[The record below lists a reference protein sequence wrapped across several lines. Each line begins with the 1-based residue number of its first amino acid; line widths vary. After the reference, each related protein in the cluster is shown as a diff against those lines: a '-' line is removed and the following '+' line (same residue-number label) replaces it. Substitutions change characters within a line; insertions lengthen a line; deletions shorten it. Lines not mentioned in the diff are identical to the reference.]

1 MDKVNLLITVAVITM
16 FISLF
21 LSLFLFTVKTE
32 HKLSNRLFV
41 FFLVLTA
48 IDISGILFDFLNES
62 PSNIGMFRNSFT
74 FLQLPTFYL
83 YIVSVCYS
91 DFKLKPKHLI
101 HIIPFII
108 ANLILL
114 PRFYSVNLASKIIF
128 LENNSS
134 MLEIQFNHIFIHF
147 QIVFYIIAAFMIL
160 RKAKKIYLE
169 NYTGA
174 SMESLNWLFQFTLA
188 LSFFYSIALLKNIF
202 KFSTYT
208 NISEWLKI
216 GLFLFEL
223 LIISWYLFKALNN
236 PNLFR
241 TIDSRLKLVS
251 KIVSEERKNEQLIEN
266 EKEDDKDLTK
276 LKMYMIEEKPFLNPS
291 LTIQDI
297 SIDIGI
303 PVRELSLLINHKL
316 NKHFYD
322 FVNIYRIENA
332 MGILKDSTKSKV
344 TILEILYDVGFNSKS
359 SFNTAFRKHTN
370 TTPTEYRKKLKSNIL

>member
-1 MDKVNLLITVAVITM
+1 MDKVNILITVAVITM

-32 HKLSNRLFV
+32 HKLSNRLFA

-48 IDISGILFDFLNES
+48 IDISGILFNFLIES
-62 PSNIGMFRNSFT
+62 PSNIGMFRNLFT

-83 YIVSVCYS
+83 YVLSVCYS
-91 DFKLKPKHLI
+91 DFKLEPKHLI
-101 HIIPFII
+101 HIVPFLI

-114 PRFYSVNLASKIIF
+114 PRFYSVNLASKISF

-134 MLEIQFNHIFIHF
+134 MFEIQFNHIFIHF

-169 NYTGA
+169 NYAGA
-174 SMESLNWLFQFTLA
+174 SMESLSWLFQFTLA
-188 LSFFYSIALLKNIF
+188 ISVFYSIALLKNIF

-208 NISEWLKI
+208 NISESLKI

-223 LIISWYLFKALNN
+223 VIISWYLFKALNN
-236 PNLFR
+236 PTLFR
-241 TIDSRLKLVS
+241 SIDSKLKLVS
-251 KIVSEERKNEQLIEN
+251 KFVSEEKQNDQI
-266 EKEDDKDLTK
+266 KEDEYGKDLLK
-276 LKMYMIEEKPFLNPS
+276 LKEYMVKEKPFLNAS

-297 SIDIGI
+297 SNDIEI

-322 FVNIYRIENA
+322 FVNSYRIENA
-332 MGILKDSTKSKV
+332 MDILKDSTKNKV
-344 TILEILYDVGFNSKS
+344 TILEILYSVGFNSKS
-359 SFNTAFRKHTN
+359 SFNTAFKKHTN
-370 TTPTEYRKKLKSNIL
+370 TTPTSYRKNM

>member
-1 MDKVNLLITVAVITM
+1 MDKVNILITVAVITM

-32 HKLSNRLFV
+32 HKLSNRLFA

-48 IDISGILFDFLNES
+48 IDISGILFDFLIES
-62 PSNIGMFRNSFT
+62 PSNIGMFRNLFT

-83 YIVSVCYS
+83 YVLSVCYS
-91 DFKLKPKHLI
+91 DFKLKPEHLI
-101 HIIPFII
+101 HIVPFLI

-114 PRFYSVNLASKIIF
+114 PRFYSVNLASKFSF

-134 MLEIQFNHIFIHF
+134 MFEIQFNHIFIHF

-160 RKAKKIYLE
+160 RKAKNIYLE
-169 NYTGA
+169 NYAGA

-188 LSFFYSIALLKNIF
+188 ISFFYSIALLKNIF

-223 LIISWYLFKALNN
+223 VIISWYLFKALNN

-241 TIDSRLKLVS
+241 SIDSKLKLVS
-251 KIVSEERKNEQLIEN
+251 KIVLEEKQNDQL
-266 EKEDDKDLTK
+266 KEDEYGNDVSK
-276 LKMYMIEEKPFLNPS
+276 LKEYMVKEKPFLNAS

-297 SIDIGI
+297 SNDLEI

-316 NKHFYD
+316 NQHFYD
-322 FVNIYRIENA
+322 FVNSYRIKNA
-332 MGILKDSTKSKV
+332 MDILKDSTKNKV
-344 TILEILYDVGFNSKS
+344 TILEILYEVGFNSKS
-359 SFNTAFRKHTN
+359 SFNTAFKKHTN
-370 TTPTEYRKKLKSNIL
+370 TTPTSYRKKL

>member
-1 MDKVNLLITVAVITM
+1 MDKINLLIAIAVITM

-32 HKLSNRLFV
+32 HKLSNRLFA

-48 IDISGILFDFLNES
+48 IDISGILFDFSTES
-62 PSNIGMFRNSFT
+62 PSNMGMFRNLFT

-83 YIVSVCYS
+83 YVLSVCYS

-101 HIIPFII
+101 HIIPFLI
-108 ANLILL
+108 ANFILV
-114 PRFYSVNLASKIIF
+114 PRFYAVNLDSKISF

-147 QIVFYIIAAFMIL
+147 QIVFYIIAAFIIL
-160 RKAKKIYLE
+160 RKAKILYLE
-169 NYTGA
+169 NYAGA
-174 SMESLNWLFQFTLA
+174 SIESLNWLFQFTLA

-223 LIISWYLFKALNN
+223 VIISWYLFKALNN

-241 TIDSRLKLVS
+241 TIDSKLKLVS
-251 KIVSEERKNEQLIEN
+251 KIVSEEKQNDQLNEN
-266 EKEDDKDLTK
+266 EYDKDLSK
-276 LKMYMIEEKPFLNPS
+276 LKTYMVEKKPFLNPS

-297 SIDIGI
+297 SNAIEI

-316 NKHFYD
+316 NQHFYD
-322 FVNIYRIENA
+322 FVNFYRIENA
-332 MGILKDSTKSKV
+332 MEILKDTTKSKV
-344 TILEILYDVGFNSKS
+344 TILEILYEVGFNSKS
-359 SFNTAFRKHTN
+359 SFNTAFKKHTN
-370 TTPTEYRKKLKSNIL
+370 TTPTAYRKSM

>member
-1 MDKVNLLITVAVITM
+1 MDKVNILITVAVITM

-32 HKLSNRLFV
+32 HKLSNRLFA

-48 IDISGILFDFLNES
+48 IDISGILFDFLIES
-62 PSNIGMFRNSFT
+62 PSNIGMFRNLFT

-83 YIVSVCYS
+83 YVLSVCYS
-91 DFKLKPKHLI
+91 DFKLKPEHLI
-101 HIIPFII
+101 HIVPFLI

-114 PRFYSVNLASKIIF
+114 PRFYSVNLASKFSF

-134 MLEIQFNHIFIHF
+134 MFEIQFNHIFIHF

-160 RKAKKIYLE
+160 RKAKNIYLE
-169 NYTGA
+169 NYAGA

-188 LSFFYSIALLKNIF
+188 ISIFYSIALLKNIF

-223 LIISWYLFKALNN
+223 VIISWYLFKALNN

-241 TIDSRLKLVS
+241 SIDSKLKLVS
-251 KIVSEERKNEQLIEN
+251 KIVLEEKQNDQLQ
-266 EKEDDKDLTK
+266 EDEYGKDLSK
-276 LKMYMIEEKPFLNPS
+276 LKEYMVKEKPFLNAS

-297 SIDIGI
+297 SNDLEI
-303 PVRELSLLINHKL
+303 PVRKLSLLINHKL
-316 NKHFYD
+316 NQHFYD
-322 FVNIYRIENA
+322 FVNSYRIENA
-332 MGILKDSTKSKV
+332 MDILKDSTKNKV
-344 TILEILYDVGFNSKS
+344 TILEILYEVGFNSKS
-359 SFNTAFRKHTN
+359 SFNTAFKKHTN
-370 TTPTEYRKKLKSNIL
+370 TTPTSYRKTL

>member
-1 MDKVNLLITVAVITM
+1 MDKVNILITVAVITM

-32 HKLSNRLFV
+32 HKLSNRLFA

-48 IDISGILFDFLNES
+48 IDISGILFNFLIES
-62 PSNIGMFRNSFT
+62 PSNIGMFRNLFT

-83 YIVSVCYS
+83 YVLSVCYS

-101 HIIPFII
+101 HIVPFLI

-114 PRFYSVNLASKIIF
+114 PRFYSVNLASKISF

-134 MLEIQFNHIFIHF
+134 MFEIQFNHIFIHF
-147 QIVFYIIAAFMIL
+147 QIVFYIIAVFMIL

-169 NYTGA
+169 NYAGA

-188 LSFFYSIALLKNIF
+188 ISFFYSIALLKNIF

-208 NISEWLKI
+208 NISELLKI

-223 LIISWYLFKALNN
+223 VIISWYLFKALNN

-241 TIDSRLKLVS
+241 SIDSKLKLVS
-251 KIVSEERKNEQLIEN
+251 KFVSEEKQNDQI
-266 EKEDDKDLTK
+266 KEDKYGKDLSK
-276 LKMYMIEEKPFLNPS
+276 LIDYMVKEKPFLNAS

-297 SIDIGI
+297 SNDIEI

-316 NKHFYD
+316 NQHFYD
-322 FVNIYRIENA
+322 FVNSYRIENA
-332 MGILKDSTKSKV
+332 MDILKDSTKNKV
-344 TILEILYDVGFNSKS
+344 TILEILYAVGFNSKS
-359 SFNTAFRKHTN
+359 SFNTAFKKHTN
-370 TTPTEYRKKLKSNIL
+370 TTPTSYRKNL